1 MTGEI
6 MKYEI
11 VPSMLS
17 VENELARYIDMLKGK
32 VESVHIDVMDGI
44 FVDRKAF
51 GVDAIVEL
59 DTYLKLVV
67 HLMAVNPESL
77 VPDYALA
84 GADTITFHVEAVK
97 DPAAV
102 IKMIKD
108 EGCKAGI
115 SLKPGT
121 PLEKIKPFLKDA
133 DVVLVMTVEPGRGGQ
148 EIIPAM
154 LDRIKEIRKLNRK
167 IDIEV
172 DGGIN
177 KYTINDAK
185 KAGANKFVVGTAIF
199 SQKDPLKAIED
210 LKKMIG

>member
-1 MTGEI
+1 

-133 DVVLVMTVEPGRGGQ
+133 DVVLVMAVEPGRGGQ
-148 EIIPAM
+148 ELIPKM

-199 SQKDPLKAIED
+199 SQKDPLKAIEE

>member
-1 MTGEI
+1 

-17 VENELARYIDMLKGK
+17 VENEMARYIDMLKGK
-32 VESVHIDVMDGI
+32 VESVHIDVMDSI

-133 DVVLVMTVEPGRGGQ
+133 DIVLVMAVEPGRGGQ
-148 EIIPAM
+148 ELIPKM

-199 SQKDPLKAIED
+199 SQKDPLKAIEE

>member
-1 MTGEI
+1 

-133 DVVLVMTVEPGRGGQ
+133 DMVLVMAVEPGRGGQ
-148 EIIPAM
+148 ELIPKM

-199 SQKDPLKAIED
+199 SQKDPLKAIEE

>member
-1 MTGEI
+1 

-199 SQKDPLKAIED
+199 SQKDPLKAIEE